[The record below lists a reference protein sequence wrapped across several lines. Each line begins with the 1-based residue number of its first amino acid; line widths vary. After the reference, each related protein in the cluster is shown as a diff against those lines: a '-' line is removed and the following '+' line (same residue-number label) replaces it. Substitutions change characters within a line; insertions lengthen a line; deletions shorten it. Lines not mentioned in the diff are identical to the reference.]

1 MSGIASLSTAP
12 EPHVV
17 IAIGTVV
24 AFVSGL
30 LAIRFFMRFV
40 SDHRLTPFAVY
51 CWAFGLFMLGVIGV
65 RHGT

>member
-1 MSGIASLSTAP
+1 LAAAP
-12 EPHVV
+12 EPLVV
-17 IAIGTVV
+17 IAIGTIV

-30 LAIRFFMRFV
+30 IAIRFFMKYV
-40 SDHRLTPFAVY
+40 SDHKLTPFAVY